1 MSYAYQLRQDA
12 RLLRRGSKKRELT
25 FRCAAD
31 IFWECALKLNP
42 PSHLKCFLR
51 SAGCYVQGDRLDR
64 ACEAYY
70 CGKEWTLAARY
81 ARMAGNFDRAIE
93 IIDEGN
99 VDKEV
104 AESIIQVCKLVYV
117 QRKQMQ

>member
-1 MSYAYQLRQDA
+1 
-12 RLLRRGSKKRELT
+12 
-25 FRCAAD
+25 
-31 IFWECALKLNP
+31 
-42 PSHLKCFLR
+42 
-51 SAGCYVQGDRLDR
+51 
-64 ACEAYY
+64 
-70 CGKEWTLAARY
+70 
-81 ARMAGNFDRAIE
+81 MAGNFDRAIE